1 MEVKTANVAWCVGIE
16 TAYRRMHQHASGAAE
31 MPSYATH
38 HAQQAGTQTDMDT
51 LLRIAQG
58 DAQLLARYPAL
69 QHVQVVSDLATV
81 PSDATLLVGFQ
92 GLARDTIEHL
102 TGRGVT
108 VKNYKCP
115 FIAKLDAT
123 VERLVAEGFDILIL
137 GKRQNHHCQYA
148 QEIASTHQRQCRVLE
163 TLDDVDTIPGDTG
176 AQWALVGQVTG
187 NTLLWQAVVERL
199 YHRGLPVHVRQTICS
214 DSYQRQQNALDLAQ
228 QVDRCVIVDDGG
240 AASQSL
246 FEVLSGVHP
255 QVTRVRWREDGS
267 WQAAVDVSWLT
278 GARSV
283 AVLGGILVPQWALDA
298 VAAYIESV
306 A

>member
-1 MEVKTANVAWCVGIE
+1 MEVITASVAWCVGIE
-16 TAYRRMHQHASGAAE
+16 NAYRRMHQHASGSAGT
-31 MPSYATH
+31 PSYTTH
-38 HAQQAGTQTDMDT
+38 HAQQAGTETDMDT
-51 LLRIAQG
+51 LRRIAQG
-58 DAQLLARYPAL
+58 DAQLLTRYPAL

-81 PSDATLLVGFQ
+81 PRGATLLVGFQ
-92 GLARDTIEHL
+92 GLARDTMEEL
-102 TGRGVT
+102 TGRGIT

-123 VERLVAEGFDILIL
+123 VERLVAEGCDILIL

-148 QEIASTHQRQCRVLE
+148 QEVAAAHQRQCRVLE
-163 TLDDVDTIPGDTG
+163 TLADVDTIPGDAG

-199 YHRGLPVHVRQTICS
+199 RQRGVAVQVRDTICS
-214 DSYQRQQNALDLAQ
+214 DSYQRQETALALASQ
-228 QVDRCVIVDDGG
+228 ADRCVIVDDGG

-246 FEVLSGVHP
+246 FEVLSGAHP

-267 WQAAVDVSWLT
+267 WKDALDVHWLT
-278 GARSV
+278 DARRV
-283 AVLGGILVPQWALDA
+283 AVVGGILVPQWALDA
-298 VAAYIESV
+298 VAAYIESL